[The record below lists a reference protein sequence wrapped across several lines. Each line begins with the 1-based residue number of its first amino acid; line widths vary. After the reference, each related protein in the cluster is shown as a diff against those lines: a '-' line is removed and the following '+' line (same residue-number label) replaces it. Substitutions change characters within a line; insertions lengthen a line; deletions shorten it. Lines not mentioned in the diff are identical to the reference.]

1 MRAKEFIT
9 EQSTN
14 GLSVASFSLPN
25 TYIMPELKNSDFYEL
40 YRFGLA
46 IAAVRGEG
54 GQDDGV
60 QNKFKNKFEAVS
72 AWGEHQIV
80 SSEFDEELSGMIDKA
95 LKKVGKSSK
104 ILTGTT
110 ASNEIPNTS
119 IQSTLKPFKG
129 YKK

>member
-1 MRAKEFIT
+1 MRAKEFII
-9 EQSTN
+9 EQATN
-14 GLSVASFSLPN
+14 GLSVASFSLPR

-54 GQDDGV
+54 GEDDGV
-60 QNKFKNKFEAVS
+60 QNKFKNEFES
-72 AWGEHQIV
+72 ESDWGEHQIV
-80 SSEFDEELSGMIDKA
+80 SSEFDEDLDNTIDKA

-104 ILTGTT
+104 ILTGTVE
-110 ASNEIPNTS
+110 SSELPNTNA
-119 IQSTLKPFKG
+119 QSTLKPFKG